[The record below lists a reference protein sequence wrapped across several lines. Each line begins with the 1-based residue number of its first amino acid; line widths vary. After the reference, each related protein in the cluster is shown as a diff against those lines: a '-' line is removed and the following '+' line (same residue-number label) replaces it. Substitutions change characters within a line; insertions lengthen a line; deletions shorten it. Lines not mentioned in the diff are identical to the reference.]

1 MISLPLLARN
11 FKALTDACMWDGRL
25 VLAPTSNAT
34 CDNNFMRSTSN
45 HESRLQLYEGAS
57 RSTVRKIHTH

>member
-11 FKALTDACMWDGRL
+11 FKALTDACMWGARL

-45 HESRLQLYEGAS
+45 HESR
-57 RSTVRKIHTH
+57 